1 MSGVQP
7 YDIDSLKVDPKP
19 LLDGCS
25 ERLPCETC
33 GKKTK
38 FFCYFC
44 CKAVAPL
51 EGKIPQI
58 RLPFKMDILKHA
70 KELDGKSTA
79 VHAKIVAPEDIDI
92 IIYADACLRNVDPT
106 RTALLFPGPDA
117 KDIADLDPLSFDRI
131 VVIDGTWSQAKGMIH
146 NNPRLQLMQKVT
158 VKPRKTR
165 FWRYQNLDESF
176 MATIEAIYFLYR
188 DSVGDSYNG
197 EYDAL
202 MFFYKYF
209 YDFIQSEYAANPE
222 KPYHSKHQQGYIAYD
237 KAVPSKNPRPRYQD
251 TRAKVNYEFDE
262 LGLDAVFDQ
271 E

>member
-1 MSGVQP
+1 MSGVQA
-7 YDIDSLKVDPKP
+7 YDIESLKVDPKP
-19 LLDGCS
+19 LLDSCS
-25 ERLPCETC
+25 ERLPCDTC

-44 CKAVAPL
+44 CRPVAPL
-51 EGKIPQI
+51 AGKIPQI
-58 RLPFKMDILKHA
+58 RLPFKMDVLKHA

-79 VHAKIVAPEDIDI
+79 IHAKLVAPEDIEI
-92 IIYADACLRNVDPT
+92 ITYTDSCLRDVDPS
-106 RTALLFPGPDA
+106 RTALLFPGADA
-117 KDIADLDPLSFDRI
+117 KDITELEPGSFDRV

-146 NNPRLQLMQKVT
+146 NNVRLQLMQKVT

-188 DSVGDSYNG
+188 DSVGDGYGG

-202 MFFYKYF
+202 MYFYKYF
-209 YDFIQSEYAANPE
+209 YDFIQSEYAAHPE
-222 KPYHSKHQQGYIAYD
+222 KHYHSKHQQGYIAYD
-237 KAVPSKNPRPRYQD
+237 RAEPSKNPRPLQHD
-251 TRAKVNYEFDE
+251 TRAKCSYDFDE

-271 E
+271 Q